1 MVLAAGKGSR
11 LRPLTNDIPKPLI
24 PIHGRPMIDY
34 ALGYLQKNGVDEV
47 IINVHHL
54 ADDLKEYFNSNSF
67 SGKVKIT
74 LSDESGK
81 LLDTGG
87 GLKKA
92 SWFFD
97 DKNPFFLLASDVFT
111 NLDLKKLMAW
121 HIQKQ
126 NLVTLAVKKRETSR
140 SLLFNHDFLLKG
152 WIDNRTGEKLMVGSG
167 QQKCPYALGFSGI
180 HVISPELFH
189 HFPPEHKFSIIPF
202 YLNLASEYPIRGYV
216 HNDDEWMEFGRLK
229 NFEQEALEKKVL
241 TFVKW

>member
-1 MVLAAGKGSR
+1 MKAMVLAAGKGSR

-87 GLKKA
+87 GLK
-92 SWFFD
+92 
-97 DKNPFFLLASDVFT
+97 
-111 NLDLKKLMAW
+111 
-121 HIQKQ
+121 
-126 NLVTLAVKKRETSR
+126 
-140 SLLFNHDFLLKG
+140 
-152 WIDNRTGEKLMVGSG
+152 
-167 QQKCPYALGFSGI
+167 
-180 HVISPELFH
+180 
-189 HFPPEHKFSIIPF
+189 
-202 YLNLASEYPIRGYV
+202 
-216 HNDDEWMEFGRLK
+216 
-229 NFEQEALEKKVL
+229 
-241 TFVKW
+241 